1 MRPLGNHDRATW
13 DYFMEGNF
21 CCQKNDIHIQ
31 LLVENTT
38 GNKKTKHWTRR
49 VVWSIKQLKQH
60 KSLLHDCSY
69 SIENILKNTE
79 GWRGIEF

>member
-1 MRPLGNHDRATW
+1 MIGLHGIISWKETFAVKRMI
-13 DYFMEGNF
+13 F
-21 CCQKNDIHIQ
+21 HIQ

-49 VVWSIKQLKQH
+49 VVWSIKELKQH

-69 SIENILKNTE
+69 SIANILKNTE

>member
-1 MRPLGNHDRATW
+1 MIGLHGTISWKETFAVKRMI
-13 DYFMEGNF
+13 F
-21 CCQKNDIHIQ
+21 HIQ
-31 LLVENTT
+31 LLVENTM
-38 GNKKTKHWTRR
+38 GNKKTKYWTRR